1 MYFFPTKYVPNVH
14 DLLLRCDGCET
25 VSCMVFF
32 HTKTLPEPRW
42 SISAVQRLQE
52 GLVSGRITLGSF
64 SDRFRIVNGV
74 PPVFRVFLR
83 STEFH
88 CNLKIEDRSCNGNG
102 VASGVGGQVA
112 DGIALLFATLGSFP
126 YCKWDCKWCC
136 CRSCRWSFQGSPA
149 RNAFL
154 RDNSCMKPCLKLTS
168 WLLRLFGYWT
178 GSRMFAFGRC
188 STEKC
193 FVRKR

>member
-1 MYFFPTKYVPNVH
+1 MRDGLLCGVSPHKDPPRTSLIYLCGATVTRGCRVWSDHARIILGSVPH
-14 DLLLRCDGCET
+14 CKWGATC
-25 VSCMVFF
+25 VSC
-32 HTKTLPEPRW
+32 
-42 SISAVQRLQE
+42 
-52 GLVSGRITLGSF
+52 
-64 SDRFRIVNGV
+64 
-74 PPVFRVFLR
+74 FLR

-88 CNLKIEDRSCNGNG
+88 CNLKKEDRSCDGNG

-112 DGIALLFATLGSFP
+112 GGIALLFATLGSFP

-149 RNAFL
+149 RNGFL

-193 FVRKR
+193 FCTKKVINQ

>member
-1 MYFFPTKYVPNVH
+1 M
-14 DLLLRCDGCET
+14 C
-25 VSCMVFF
+25 
-32 HTKTLPEPRW
+32 
-42 SISAVQRLQE
+42 
-52 GLVSGRITLGSF
+52 GRITLGSF

-74 PPVFRVFLR
+74 PPVFRVFCGR
-83 STEFH
+83 KNSTVI
-88 CNLKIEDRSCNGNG
+88 KIEDRSCNGNG
-102 VASGVGGQVA
+102 VTSGVGGQVA

-126 YCKWDCKWCC
+126 YYKWDCKWCC
-136 CRSCRWSFQGSPA
+136 CRSCLWSFQGSPA

-154 RDNSCMKPCLKLTS
+154 RDSSCMKPCLKLTS

-193 FVRKR
+193 FLYEKGK